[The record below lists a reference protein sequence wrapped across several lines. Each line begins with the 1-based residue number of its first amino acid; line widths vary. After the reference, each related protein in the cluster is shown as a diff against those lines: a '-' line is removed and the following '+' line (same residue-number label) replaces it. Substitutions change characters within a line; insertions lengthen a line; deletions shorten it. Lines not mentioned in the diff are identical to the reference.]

1 MYVKEKI
8 VGSAILIP
16 SAPLQ
21 HVVHHAHCSDCSQR
35 VDQTFTHFDR
45 GNRIPLIKFPLSK
58 FPFKTFDQIVDE
70 QFDRVLN
77 KEGGKGTPH

>member
-35 VDQTFTHFDR
+35 VFRTTSFARTCSAHP
-45 GNRIPLIKFPLSK
+45 GIGKKYTLSRD
-58 FPFKTFDQIVDE
+58 TSVTQMAGIY
-70 QFDRVLN
+70 
-77 KEGGKGTPH
+77 